1 MISNPTTDTETVS
14 HTRKLDAIRIYAKF
28 QSICPALSTEE
39 ADQLRDNILSDGEF
53 REPLIVW
60 KSEGI
65 LVDGHNRFNVW
76 RTLTD
81 EQRQRI
87 APPRIKQLEF
97 ADRDAVHDWIINNQI
112 GRRNVAPSQRA
123 YLVGKLYNSQK
134 KNDRD
139 FLMRGTERQESP
151 EGQNVPPGNTAERIG
166 NEVGMSGKQVKRD
179 AKYAE
184 AVDKLATNLGSEVR
198 DELLNAKKVSKD
210 RAVEIAAL
218 PADQQKAEYERAMG
232 RGEPSPGIT
241 FDPAEWGGME
251 PVADPVVPDDTVTD
265 YHVKE
270 MQAPYREVQKHATA
284 MKKAF
289 GNLSSGPG
297 GAWCNPNAMQDIMTC
312 YTNLMN
318 TINYRKPVAVCGYC
332 NGKKCDRCYQTGA
345 LNKDQSQ
352 ALAEGRSATEQPTAG
367 VQQAV

>member
-1 MISNPTTDTETVS
+1 MNSNSTTDTETVS
-14 HTRKLDAIRIYAKF
+14 HTLKLDAIRIYEKF
-28 QSICPALSTEE
+28 QSLCPALSIEE

-76 RTLTD
+76 RNLTD

-134 KNDRD
+134 RD
-139 FLMRGTERQESP
+139 NTSFLNRGNNPAESP
-151 EGQNVPPGNTAERIG
+151 SGQNVRTGETAGRIA
-166 NEVGMSGKQVKRD
+166 NQVGISEKQVRRD

-184 AVDKLATNLGSEVR
+184 AVDKLADNLGPEVR
-198 DELLNAKKVSKD
+198 DELLTAKKISKD

-232 RGEPSPGIT
+232 RGEPSPGVT
-241 FDPAEWGGME
+241 FDPAEWGGVE

-289 GNLSSGPG
+289 GNLPSGPG

>member
-1 MISNPTTDTETVS
+1 MTSDSPTDTETAS
-14 HTRKLDAIRIYAKF
+14 HLLKLDAIRIYEKF
-28 QSICPALSTEE
+28 QSLCPALSYEE
-39 ADQLRDNILSDGEF
+39 ANQLRDNILSDGEF

-76 RTLTD
+76 RNLTD

-97 ADRDAVHDWIINNQI
+97 SNRDAVHDWIINNQI

-134 KNDRD
+134 KNDKD

-151 EGQNVPPGNTAERIG
+151 EGQIVPPGNTAERIG

-184 AVDKLATNLGSEVR
+184 AVDKLADNLGPEVR
-198 DELLNAKKVSKD
+198 DELLNAKIVSKD

-232 RGEPSPGIT
+232 RGEPSGGT
-241 FDPAEWGGME
+241 SFTPAEWGGME

-284 MKKAF
+284 MKKAIAD
-289 GNLSSGPG
+289 LSSGPG

-345 LNKDQSQ
+345 LNKDQTQ
-352 ALAEGRSATEQPTAG
+352 ALAEGRSATGQATAG

>member
-1 MISNPTTDTETVS
+1 MNSNSTTDTETVS
-14 HTRKLDAIRIYAKF
+14 HTLKLDAIRIYEKF
-28 QSICPALSTEE
+28 QSLCPALSIEE

-97 ADRDAVHDWIINNQI
+97 SDRDAVHDWIINNQI

-241 FDPAEWGGME
+241 FHPAEWGGIE

-345 LNKDQSQ
+345 LNKDQTQ
-352 ALAEGRSATEQPTAG
+352 ALAEGLSATGQATAG